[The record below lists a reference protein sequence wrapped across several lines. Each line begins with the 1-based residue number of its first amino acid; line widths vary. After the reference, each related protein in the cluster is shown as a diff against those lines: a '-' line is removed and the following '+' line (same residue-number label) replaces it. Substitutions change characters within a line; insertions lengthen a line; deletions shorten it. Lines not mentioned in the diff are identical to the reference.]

1 MKQFLKQKH
10 PPIFFTNF
18 RIIIFNIWRLKKPKK
33 HILHHFDPQEK
44 KKKHYLVEISQENK
58 KHWNLPQQI
67 FNFYVICEQNGHSA
81 RLVEGFKRDWI
92 VVCE

>member
-44 KKKHYLVEISQENK
+44 KKNTIWWKLARKIKSTGTYHNKFLIST
-58 KHWNLPQQI
+58 
-67 FNFYVICEQNGHSA
+67 
-81 RLVEGFKRDWI
+81 
-92 VVCE
+92 